1 MNWLKN
7 LFGRRASVESSSKPN
22 GKDEHEPEEPRKR
35 NGSSVW
41 CDPEMQRQRDAEIEE
56 VKKKSMES
64 HQDLT
69 QAISDFNGFK
79 KTRGNFKA
87 PGA

>member
-7 LFGRRASVESSSKPN
+7 LFSRRTSVESN
-22 GKDEHEPEEPRKR
+22 GKDEHEPEEPRKK

-69 QAISDFNGFK
+69 QAISDFNAFEK
-79 KTRGNFKA
+79 RRDNFKA